1 MYGTPT
7 TRSLAG
13 RFAVI
18 ETPMTLALGTIHPV
32 MNAGMGHIA
41 VPELAAA
48 VSAAGGLGLL
58 ATSTL
63 SPNEVRV
70 SVQRIRGLTGA
81 PFGANVTLGF
91 PNGRQ
96 NAAVLVEERV
106 PVLNLSLG
114 IDAEVIDAVHAYG
127 GKVVSTVTNRRH
139 ARSAAERGVDAVI
152 VTGHEA
158 AGHGSEVS
166 SLVLIPLVRREVDIP
181 LIAAGGF
188 ADGAGLAAALMLGAD
203 GVSMGTRFALTAES
217 PVHERVVRLLL
228 AASESET
235 ILTDRID
242 GLLSR
247 LFAVGRAL
255 ELASAG
261 RSQPVSRELA
271 GDTYTSVRCGDVT
284 QGVVA
289 IGQVVG
295 AVRHLLTCREVV
307 ESTVANADQL
317 LADAADRLPSR
328 PRDAR

>member
-1 MYGTPT
+1 
-7 TRSLAG
+7 
-13 RFAVI
+13 
-18 ETPMTLALGTIHPV
+18 MTVTLGTMHPV
-32 MNAGMGHIA
+32 MNAGMGHVA

-63 SPNEVRV
+63 SPDEVRI
-70 SVQRIRGLTGA
+70 SVHRIRELTAA

-96 NAAVLVEERV
+96 NAAVLIEEQV

-114 IDAEVIDAVHAYG
+114 IDVELIDAVHAYG
-127 GKVVSTVTNRRH
+127 GKVVSTVTNPRH
-139 ARSAAERGVDAVI
+139 ARSAAGRGADAVI

-158 AGHGSEVS
+158 AGHGGQIS

-203 GVSMGTRFALTAES
+203 GVSMGTRFALTVES
-217 PVHERVVRLLL
+217 PVHEHVVRLLL

-247 LFAVGRAL
+247 VLAAGRAL

-261 RSQPVSRELA
+261 GSQPVSREQA
-271 GDTYTSVRCGDVT
+271 GDTYKSVRLGDVT

-295 AVRHLLTCREVV
+295 AVRQLLTCREVV

-317 LADAADRLPSR
+317 LVVAADRLASR
-328 PRDAR
+328 PRRAC